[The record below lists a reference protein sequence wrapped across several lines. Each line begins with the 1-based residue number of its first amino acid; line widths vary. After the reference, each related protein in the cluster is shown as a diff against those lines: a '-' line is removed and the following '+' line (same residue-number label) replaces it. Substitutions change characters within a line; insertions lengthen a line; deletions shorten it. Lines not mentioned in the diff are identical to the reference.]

1 MNSFLETPIEYLK
14 GVGTKRAE
22 LLRKELGISTFEDL
36 LFHFPFRYVDRSAYQ
51 KVMDAPFYDAPLQ
64 LKGKI
69 VSLKSSG
76 MGRSKRLTALFEDES
91 GRIELIW
98 FQGVDWVQ
106 KNISAGRI
114 YQVYGRVKKFGA
126 NFNIAHPE
134 ITAWENVDQT
144 GGMQGIYSSTEKLTD
159 KGLHA
164 KGLSKLAVALVESI
178 KGKVEETLQD
188 NIRDTYRLIGLE
200 DALIQ
205 IHRPD
210 TEEHARK
217 AIFRLKFEEL
227 FFLQLELL
235 HRKQISFE
243 KGKGFVFP
251 KLSNVF
257 NTFYE
262 EHMPFPLTDAQKR
275 VVKDIRKDVTSGKHM
290 NRLLQGDVGSG
301 KTFVAILAALMAI
314 DNNFQAAIIAPTE
327 ILATQ
332 HYDGISKLLEP
343 LGIHVGLLK
352 GSIRKK
358 QREQLHE
365 ELRSG
370 KMHLLI
376 GTHAL
381 LENEVRFQN
390 LGLVVI
396 DEQHRF
402 GVAQRAKMWRKNIVP
417 PHILIM
423 TATPIPR
430 TLAMTFYG
438 DLDVSVIDEL
448 PPGRK
453 PITTSHRNESNRL
466 AVFKFMKQEIALG
479 RQVYIV
485 YPLIKESETL
495 DLNNLMDGFEAISRA
510 FPRPEYQVSMVHGQ
524 MKNDAKTFE
533 MNRFVKGETN
543 IMVATT
549 VIEVGVNVP
558 NASVMIIENSER
570 FGLSQLHQLRGRV
583 GRGADK
589 SYCILMS
596 SFKLSKEAKKRIET
610 MVRTQDGFEI
620 AEVDLE
626 IRGPGDIMGTQQ
638 SGDLNLKLA
647 DLAKDGA
654 LVGVARE
661 AARSILL
668 QDEHLNRPENRPI
681 QHKLMKILKSRPNW
695 GKIS

>member
-1 MNSFLETPIEYLK
+1 MNNFLETPIEFLK
-14 GVGTKRAE
+14 GVGPKRAE
-22 LLRKELGISTFEDL
+22 LLKKELRIANFEDL
-36 LFHFPFRYVDRSAYQ
+36 IYHFPFRYVDRTAYQ
-51 KVMDAPFYDAPLQ
+51 KVADVAYMDSAMQ

-69 VSLKSSG
+69 ISLKMTG
-76 MGRSKRLTALFEDES
+76 AGKGKRMSAVFEDES
-91 GRIELIW
+91 GQIELVW
-98 FQGVDWVQ
+98 FQGIDWV
-106 KNISAGRI
+106 KKSISAGRI
-114 YQVYGRVKKFGA
+114 YQVYGKAKKYGGGY
-126 NFNIAHPE
+126 NIAHPE
-134 ITAWENVDQT
+134 LTPWENVDQT
-144 GGMQGIYSSTEKLTD
+144 GGMQGVYSSTEKLND
-159 KGLHA
+159 NGLHT
-164 KGLSKLAVALVESI
+164 KGISKLAVALVEQL
-178 KGKVEETLQD
+178 KGKIQETLPQS
-188 NIRDTYRLIGLE
+188 IRDQFRLVNLE
-200 DALIQ
+200 EALIQ

-210 TEEHARK
+210 SEDEVRK

-227 FFLQLELL
+227 FFLQMELL

-243 KGKGFVFP
+243 KSKGFVFP

-257 NTFYE
+257 NTFYAN
-262 EHMPFPLTDAQKR
+262 HLPFELTDAQKR
-275 VVKDIRKDVTSGKHM
+275 VIKEIRKDVTSGKHM

-301 KTFVAILAALMAI
+301 KTFVALLAALMAI
-314 DNNFQAAIIAPTE
+314 DNDFQAAIIAPTE

-332 HYDGISKLLEP
+332 HYEGISEILKP
-343 LGIHVGLLK
+343 LGIKVGLLK
-352 GSIRKK
+352 GSVRKK
-358 QREQLHE
+358 QREILHE
-365 ELRSG
+365 QLRSG
-370 KMHLLI
+370 EMHLLI

-402 GVAQRAKMWRKNIVP
+402 GVAQRARMWRKNVIP
-417 PHILIM
+417 PHVLIM

-453 PITTSHRNESNRL
+453 PITTTTRNESSRL
-466 AVFKFMKQEIALG
+466 AVFKFMKEQIALG
-479 RQVYIV
+479 RQIYIV
-485 YPLIKESETL
+485 YPLIAESKTL
-495 DLNNLMDGFEAISRA
+495 DLNNLMDGHEAISRS
-510 FPRPEYQVSMVHGQ
+510 FPLPEYKVSILHGQ
-524 MKNDAKTFE
+524 MKADAKQFE
-533 MNRFVKGETN
+533 MERFVKGETN

-596 SFKLSKEAKKRIET
+596 SHKLSKEANKRIQT

-638 SGDLNLKLA
+638 SGDLDLKLA
-647 DLAKDGA
+647 DLAKDGV
-654 LVGVARE
+654 LVGLSRDAARE
-661 AARSILL
+661 VVADDQNL
-668 QDEHLNRPENRPI
+668 QKEKHNQIHL
-681 QHKLMKILKSRPNW
+681 KLMKMMKARPNW

>member
-1 MNSFLETPIEYLK
+1 MNDFLGTPIEYLK
-14 GVGTKRAE
+14 GVGPKRAE
-22 LLRKELGISTFEDL
+22 LLKKELGIASFEDL
-36 LFHFPFRYVDRSAYQ
+36 LFHFPFRYVDRTAYQ
-51 KVMDAPFYDAPLQ
+51 KVADAAYMDTPLQ
-64 LKGKI
+64 LKGRITTMKMTG
-69 VSLKSSG
+69 V
-76 MGRSKRLTALFEDES
+76 GRGKRMSALFEDES
-91 GRIELIW
+91 GKIELIW
-98 FQGVDWVQ
+98 FQGVEWV
-106 KNISAGRI
+106 KKTISPGRI
-114 YQVYGRVKKFGA
+114 YQIYGKAKKFGTG
-126 NFNIAHPE
+126 FNIAHPE
-134 ITAWENVDQT
+134 VTAWENVDQT
-144 GGMQGIYSSTEKLTD
+144 GGMQGVYSSTEKLND
-159 KGLHA
+159 IGLHT
-164 KGLSKLAVALVESI
+164 KGISKIAVGLVEQI
-178 KGKVEETLQD
+178 RGKITETLPNKILSQY
-188 NIRDTYRLIGLE
+188 NLE
-200 DALIQ
+200 SLENSLIQ

-210 TEEHARK
+210 SEDQVRK

-251 KLSNVF
+251 KLSKFF

-262 EHMPFPLTDAQKR
+262 NHLPFDLTNAQKR
-275 VVKDIRKDVTSGKHM
+275 VLKEIRSDVTSGKHM

-301 KTFVAILAALMAI
+301 KTFVALLAALMAI
-314 DNNFQAAIIAPTE
+314 DNDFQAAIIAPTE

-332 HYDGISKLLEP
+332 HYEGISTLLEP
-343 LGIHVGLLK
+343 LGIKVGLLK
-352 GSIRKK
+352 GSVTKK
-358 QREQLHE
+358 KREVLHEQLRNGE
-365 ELRSG
+365 
-370 KMHLLI
+370 MHLLI

-381 LENEVRFQN
+381 LENEVRFLN
-390 LGLVVI
+390 LGMVVI

-402 GVAQRAKMWRKNIVP
+402 GVAQRAKMWRKNVIP
-417 PHILIM
+417 PHVLIM

-453 PITTSHRNESNRL
+453 PITTVHRNESNRL
-466 AVFKFMKQEIALG
+466 AVFKFMKEEIALG
-479 RQVYIV
+479 RQIYIV
-485 YPLIKESETL
+485 YPLIAESKTL
-495 DLNNLMDGFEAISRA
+495 DLNNLLEGHEAISRA
-510 FPRPEYQVSMVHGQ
+510 FPLPDFKVSILHGQ
-524 MKNDAKTFE
+524 MKADAKQFE

-596 SFKLSKEAKKRIET
+596 SHKISREAKKRIET

-647 DLAKDGA
+647 DLAKDGT
-654 LVGVARE
+654 LVILARDAARE
-661 AARSILL
+661 VLLEDENLLRTEHVQIRLKLEKMLRARP
-668 QDEHLNRPENRPI
+668 D
-681 QHKLMKILKSRPNW
+681 W